1 MIIRILLLL
10 HVASVVACV
19 DYVDVD
25 PKTTWDPATTQ
36 VIYDG
41 DPAIELGFY
50 QEQLY
55 TKLEDGSECPV
66 VYGLQGGTWTMPALK
81 TLGIT
86 PMAWVDCSIV
96 TEAGEV
102 VGETALRAQFF
113 RGTESYFEI
122 QSFPIP
128 VFHTG
133 DATGQPIDDLYG
145 QMAVLTCGVLGD
157 AGRSATYSVRIRI
170 TED

>member
-1 MIIRILLLL
+1 MMIRSVYVFILGIFFG
-10 HVASVVACV
+10 CV
-19 DYVDVD
+19 EYVDVD
-25 PKTTWDPATTQ
+25 PETSWDAATTQ
-36 VIYDG
+36 STYDG
-41 DPAIELGFY
+41 EPAVELGFY

-55 TKLEDGSECPV
+55 TKLEDGSPCPV

-86 PMAWVDCSIV
+86 PMAWVDCTIV
-96 TEAGEV
+96 TESGEV
-102 VGETALRAQFF
+102 VGETALRSQFF
-113 RGTESYFEI
+113 RGTEDYFEI

-133 DATGQPIDDLYG
+133 EATGDPVDDLYG
-145 QMAVLTCGVLGD
+145 QMAVLSCSVLGD
-157 AGRSATYSVRIRI
+157 AGRTATYSVRIVI